1 MMEQT
6 SQPSE
11 PAARTGEPKLADQVY
26 EKILTSIITGDFPA
40 GEKLPTEMEL
50 CSRYGISRP
59 ILRQALRQ
67 LKADELVVSR
77 QGSGSFVKRR
87 PDGVVLNFAPVG
99 SIADIQRTFEFR
111 AAIEA
116 EAAALAAERH
126 DQKDLERIRAALAA
140 LDECVRTGQVGGAAD
155 EEFHMAVCSAS
166 GNHYFEN
173 ARTSMK
179 AQIVLAMTLNR
190 QLSLASPEQRLAKV
204 QTEHVRIFK
213 AITDRNAPAAYSAM
227 RDHIESARRRIF
239 DGGVPVAKDWA
250 GANSQR

>member
-1 MMEQT
+1 MEQT

-50 CSRYGISRP
+50 CARYGISRP

-67 LKADELVVSR
+67 LKADDLVVSR

-126 DQKDLERIRAALAA
+126 DQKDLDRIRAALAA
-140 LDECVRTGQVGGAAD
+140 LDDCVRTGQVGAAAD
-155 EEFHMAVCSAS
+155 EEFHMAVCAAS

-179 AQIVLAMTLNR
+179 AQIILAMTLNR

-204 QTEHVRIFK
+204 QAEHERIYE
-213 AITDRNAPAAYSAM
+213 AIRARDPAAAYSAM
-227 RDHIESARRRIF
+227 REHIESARRRIF
-239 DGGVPVAKDWA
+239 DGGAPVAKSWA
-250 GANSQR
+250 GANSPR